1 MRLGRDSSAYSLP
14 TMSHDMQ
21 LSALVRGSA
30 AHNVVVVLDLAL
42 RPQDAWEMIECF
54 ERFA

>member
-1 MRLGRDSSAYSLP
+1 
-14 TMSHDMQ
+14 MQ

-42 RPQDAWEMIECF
+42 RPQNAWEMIECLNASLRTPREF
-54 ERFA
+54 VSRAKGAI